1 MAKESPSG
9 FNWAILSYHP
19 IAFIRRECLYS
30 SPMNS
35 MYRLVALPMLTL
47 AIGAQT
53 VPNSQLLDRPAVGL
67 SNYKD
72 NWVPVVG
79 VDGDSLIV
87 TANGSPVVIEGRA
100 GIALSVGDRYANGFV
115 TISDVSSRD
124 VPAINDP
131 ESAATN
137 TDFKPTSVIFA
148 LDMES
153 DIDVPNAYTL
163 FVAVPHDQSP
173 DAQPALAIIARQIG
187 DLHAG
192 KQIHLSFQLPKLG
205 QDEGK
210 EWTALVF
217 AAGRQVRST
226 GMNQVLPAYF
236 DGIESYR
243 LRKRIAERVK
253 KGADAP
259 IAAFRQ
265 LPLGLPA
272 VITAKYQGATV
283 NVKLKVSADGRVVA
297 AETVGLSD
305 PKLSEAIQK
314 GVAIWLFLP
323 PVKNGAAVPASVII
337 PIKM

>member
-1 MAKESPSG
+1 
-9 FNWAILSYHP
+9 
-19 IAFIRRECLYS
+19 
-30 SPMNS
+30 MNS

-53 VPNSQLLDRPAVGL
+53 VPNSQLLDRPAVAL

-79 VDGDSLIV
+79 VNGDSLIV

-131 ESAATN
+131 ETAATN
-137 TDFKPTSVIFA
+137 ASDFKPKSVIFA

-163 FVAVPHDQSP
+163 FIAVPHDQSP
-173 DAQPALAIIARQIG
+173 DAPPALAIIARQIG
-187 DLHAG
+187 DIYAG

-217 AAGRQVRST
+217 AAGRQMRST

-236 DGIESYR
+236 EGIESYG
-243 LRKRIAERVK
+243 LRK
-253 KGADAP
+253 
-259 IAAFRQ
+259 
-265 LPLGLPA
+265 
-272 VITAKYQGATV
+272 
-283 NVKLKVSADGRVVA
+283 
-297 AETVGLSD
+297 
-305 PKLSEAIQK
+305 
-314 GVAIWLFLP
+314 
-323 PVKNGAAVPASVII
+323 
-337 PIKM
+337 